1 MFTMG
6 TITLLAAI
14 AMATVILTSPSRRE
28 IRK

>member
-14 AMATVILTSPSRRE
+14 AMATVIITSPSRRE
-28 IRK
+28 TRK